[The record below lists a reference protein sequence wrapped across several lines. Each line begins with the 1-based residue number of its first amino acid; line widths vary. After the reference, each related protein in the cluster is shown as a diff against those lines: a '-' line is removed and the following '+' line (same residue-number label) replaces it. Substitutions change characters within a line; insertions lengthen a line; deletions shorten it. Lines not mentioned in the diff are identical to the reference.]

1 MAAIDK
7 TYYETKEQYNVALA
21 WAKEHWLE
29 SIVYDYQEWGWVL
42 WNTSTPIDM
51 YIWQHCNIKFIHD
64 RLVEQYWQFW
74 PCKWRILVKWID
86 DWDSMA
92 EITETIL
99 DFPIYTTTYIDILKE
114 LTWEYYKDF
123 IENFG
128 EIRQSIKIISITNL
142 YF

>member
-7 TYYETKEQYNVALA
+7 TYYKTKKEYDTAKN

-29 SIVYDYQEWGWVL
+29 SIVYDYQKGGWVL

-51 YIWQHCNIKFIHD
+51 YIWKHCNIKFIHD
-64 RLVEQYWQFW
+64 RLAEQYWQFW
-74 PCKWRILVKWID
+74 PREWRILVKWID

-92 EITETIL
+92 DITETIL
-99 DFPIYTTTYIDILKE
+99 DMDIYTTTYIDILKE
-114 LTWEYYKDF
+114 LTWEYYRDF

-128 EIRQSIKIISITNL
+128 EIRQYIKIISITNL
-142 YF
+142 SF

>member
-7 TYYETKEQYNVALA
+7 TYYNTKEEYDTAKN

-29 SIVYDYQEWGWVL
+29 SIVYDYQKGGWVL

-51 YIWQHCNIKFIHD
+51 YIWKHCNIKFIHD
-64 RLVEQYWQFW
+64 RLIEQYWQFW
-74 PCKWRILVKWID
+74 PREWRILVKWID

-92 EITETIL
+92 DITETIL
-99 DFPIYTTTYIDILKE
+99 DMDIYTATHIEILKE
-114 LTWEYYKDF
+114 LTWEYCRDY
-123 IENFG
+123 IENFW

-142 YF
+142 SF